1 MKRIVL
7 VSCISAILSAATAFP
22 QGVRTVVSSV
32 VSLSSEDQG
41 GAVVSLRYNEAIA
54 VLFPKDPTFIQ
65 GVEFELRIPKA
76 FQGAESS
83 IAWSL
88 LSGISPGPTSDR
100 FDYEARL
107 IATQPLPSRVS
118 MSLILPIIPGHGIK
132 GGPFASLI
140 PAVAAADDFPL
151 MFKLS
156 PIGKG
161 LLPAMETAEFK
172 LTVRP
177 VLRDEG
183 GIRVSVT
190 TGDGAEAPSVS
201 VFIDDR
207 LADDP
212 GRLILARKGPRVV
225 RVSAEGYREEIVTV
239 PVEAGVVSPLSVTL
253 TPNAPFIA
261 FQAPAGTYVTID
273 GKVVEPDELAGLSVD
288 PGEHTLFFRIGDYS
302 MTRKIMAMR
311 GKVYSVV
318 LSVELDVVVTP

>member
-7 VSCISAILSAATAFP
+7 MSCISAILSVATAFP

-32 VSLSSEDQG
+32 VSLSSEAPG
-41 GAVVSLRYNEAIA
+41 GAVVSLRYNEAVA
-54 VLFPKDPTFIQ
+54 VLFPADPTFIQ

-88 LSGISPGPTSDR
+88 FSGIAPTPTAGR

-107 IATQPLPSRVS
+107 ISTQPLPQRVS
-118 MSLILPIIPGHGIK
+118 MSLILPIIASHGIK

-140 PAVAAADDFPL
+140 PAVARSDDFPL
-151 MFKLS
+151 LFKLS

-161 LLPAMETAEFK
+161 LLPAMESAEFK

-183 GIRVSVT
+183 GIRVSVS
-190 TGDGAEAPSVS
+190 TGDGAEAQGVS

-207 LADDP
+207 LAENP
-212 GRLILARKGPRVV
+212 GKLILAKKGPRVV

-239 PVEAGVVSPLSVTL
+239 PVEAGAVSPLTVTL
-253 TPNAPFIA
+253 MPNAPFIA

-273 GKVVEPDELAGLSVD
+273 GKVVEPGELSGLSVE

-302 MTRKIMAMR
+302 MTRKFMALR
-311 GKVYSVV
+311 GKVYNVV
-318 LSVELDVVVTP
+318 LSVELDIVVTP